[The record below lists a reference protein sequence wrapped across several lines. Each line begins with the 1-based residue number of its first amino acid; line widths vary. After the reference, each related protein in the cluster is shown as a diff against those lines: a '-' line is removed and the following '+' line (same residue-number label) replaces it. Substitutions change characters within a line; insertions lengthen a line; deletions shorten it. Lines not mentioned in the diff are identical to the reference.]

1 MNLKKIPWYNRP
13 WTKIKK
19 NGISSLDDAELLSVI
34 FSRGNVKENA
44 VDLSNKLLSKYNLHK
59 FSSLSLKELTSILGD
74 EIKAY
79 QILSI

>member
-34 FSRGNVKENA
+34 FSRGNIKENA
-44 VDLSNKLLSKYNLHK
+44 VEH
-59 FSSLSLKELTSILGD
+59 FSPFDYYDGEDSWSQDGHMR
-74 EIKAY
+74 
-79 QILSI
+79 